1 MGYRNQPIIEDFYGA
16 KAGSD
21 AMSKGIADLAAGIT
35 SWAATREAQRK
46 IAKKENEDF
55 GKLVGS
61 ASIRQNEIYMGLKE
75 KPYPGLSPTLTDQ
88 ALEEIENG
96 MYGPD
101 GSIAAEAALKSG
113 KLSQEERKKYQ
124 TTLNEWNQKV
134 KYFTTDSAL
143 LLTDK
148 EDYNTSLSDKD
159 NYFYQGGDPLER
171 EKSFLAA
178 STIYDHALPKGIE
191 LIDRK
196 KDGRNIKLT
205 YKVKANHPQF
215 KLNNEFQAL
224 PDDKKNPGFKI
235 ISWEQDLSKW
245 NGNFVDKI
253 GIETPDYNKEGLESG
268 VLQKNTKGGSEI
280 GPQFQHVLLP
290 GVEKTKDSVVTTVD
304 TWVNVEGFKTSMEA
318 FSDAHSADIWEELLL
333 NEPSAMA
340 YLSKHLGVAGTNWM
354 QDYVDGK
361 YTKDQI
367 NAFFKDYVQEDM
379 LKKFGLTEGQET
391 NGLKLEKRKITQ
403 LEINQLKEAAVPGA
417 DQLVADSEQYFYRD
431 QSVSKNTSSRSSG
444 ESQTSANKRNAIAK
458 QYTRLIDTEDTKTV
472 YSSGAAIR
480 MSAPKARDRRI
491 KWDGTKWVP
500 QVYMTVSAD
509 GVSGGSKWRSVNY
522 SEVGNTFDGRT
533 KSNQELYDWLGH

>member
-88 ALEEIENG
+88 ALEEIEDG

-191 LIDRK
+191 LISREKNDRK
-196 KDGRNIKLT
+196 IKLT

-224 PDDKKNPGFKI
+224 PDDKKNPGFKT
-235 ISWEQDLSKW
+235 ISWEQNLSTW

-253 GIETPDYNKEGLESG
+253 GLQTPDYDKEGQEAG

-403 LEINQLKEAAVPGA
+403 LEINQLKEAGVPGA
-417 DQLVADSEQYFYRD
+417 DQLVVNSDQYFYRD
-431 QSVSKNTSSRSSG
+431 QSVSKNTPKSSS
-444 ESQTSANKRNAIAK
+444 ESQASANKRNAIAK

>member
-21 AMSKGIADLAAGIT
+21 AMSKGIADLAAGIS

-75 KPYPGLSPTLTDQ
+75 KSIIDPTLTEQ
-88 ALEEIENG
+88 AIAEIENG

-113 KLSQEERKKYQ
+113 KLDQKERKKY
-124 TTLNEWNQKV
+124 TDILNNWNLKV

-148 EDYNTSLSDKD
+148 EDYNASMSDKD
-159 NYFYQGGDPLER
+159 NYFYQGNNPLAR
-171 EKSFLAA
+171 ETSFLAA

-196 KDGRNIKLT
+196 KDDRKIKLT

-224 PDDKKNPGFKI
+224 PDDKKNPGFKT
-235 ISWEQDLSKW
+235 ISWEQDLSTW

-253 GIETPDYNKEGLESG
+253 GLETPDYNKEGLESG

-290 GVEKTKDSVVTTVD
+290 SVEKNRDSIVTTVD
-304 TWVNVEGFKTSMEA
+304 TFVNVKGFKTSMEA

-361 YTKDQI
+361 YTKDEI
-367 NAFFKDYVQEDM
+367 NAFFKDYVEEDM

-403 LEINQLKEAAVPGA
+403 LEINQLKEAGVPGA
-417 DQLVADSEQYFYRD
+417 DQLTVDSEQYFYRD
-431 QSVSKNTSSRSSG
+431 QSVSKNTSSSKG
-444 ESQTSANKRNAIAK
+444 DSQATVNKRNAISK
-458 QYTRLIDTEDTKTV
+458 QYNRLIDAEDNSTV
-472 YSSGAAIR
+472 YSSGAAVR

-500 QVYMTVSAD
+500 QVYMTVSSE
-509 GVSGGSKWRSVNY
+509 GVAGGSKWRSVGY

-533 KSNQELYDWLGH
+533 KNNQELYDWLGH

>member
-75 KPYPGLSPTLTDQ
+75 KPYPGLGPTLTDQ
-88 ALEEIENG
+88 ALKEIENG

-191 LIDRK
+191 LISREKNDRK
-196 KDGRNIKLT
+196 IKLT

-224 PDDKKNPGFKI
+224 PDDKKNPGFKT
-235 ISWEQDLSKW
+235 ISWEQNLSTW

-253 GIETPDYNKEGLESG
+253 GLQTPDYDKEGQEAG

-403 LEINQLKEAAVPGA
+403 LEINQLKEAGVPGA
-417 DQLVADSEQYFYRD
+417 DQLVVNSDQYFYRD
-431 QSVSKNTSSRSSG
+431 QSVSKNTPKSSS
-444 ESQTSANKRNAIAK
+444 ESQASANKRNAIAK